1 MFQSA
6 AFQSF
11 AFQTAGNDNQP
22 AGGGHHG
29 DYYFQTPYQKH
40 KAEIELQEKVKREKT
55 ELERL
60 ESVLREVERKKEIAA
75 QSRLVAQAKRAE
87 ALARIEAAYIEEI
100 NRLRAIKADLM
111 RRIKEDESI
120 LIIFMV
126 MRKRRLRVA

>member
-6 AFQSF
+6 AFQSI
-11 AFQTAGNDNQP
+11 AFQTVTAVNDNEPKGGND
-22 AGGGHHG
+22 HHH
-29 DYYFQTPYQKH
+29 YQTPYQKH
-40 KAEIELQEKVKREKT
+40 RQEIELEEKVNREKT

-60 ESVLREVERKKEIAA
+60 ENVLREVERKKELAA
-75 QSRLVAQAKRAE
+75 KNKLIAQAKRAE
-87 ALARIEAAYIEEI
+87 ALARMEAAYQEEI

>member
-1 MFQSA
+1 MFQSY

-40 KAEIELQEKVKREKT
+40 KEEIELQERIKREKT
-55 ELERL
+55 ELEKL
-60 ESVLREVERKKEIAA
+60 ESVLRETERKKQLAA
-75 QSRLVAQAKRAE
+75 KNKLIAQAKRAE
-87 ALARIEAAYIEEI
+87 ALARMEAAYQEEI
-100 NRLRAIKADLM
+100 NRLREIKAQLM

-120 LIIFMV
+120 LIMFMV
-126 MRKRRLRVA
+126 MRRRRLRVA